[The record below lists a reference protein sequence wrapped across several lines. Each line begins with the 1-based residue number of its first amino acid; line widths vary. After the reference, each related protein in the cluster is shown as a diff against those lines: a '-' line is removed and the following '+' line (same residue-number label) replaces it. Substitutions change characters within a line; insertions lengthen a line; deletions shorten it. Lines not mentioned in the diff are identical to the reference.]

1 VEKILPVFRQ
11 RYSCRSYNGEI
22 VSRENLITCIEAAR
36 QAPSACNSQP
46 ARFFVT
52 NKKDLIKDIADRGMG
67 KLIPNKWLINCGA
80 IVVIANDIPI
90 LSKVGSLISSINY
103 NEIDSG
109 IAGEHLV
116 LQASVMGI
124 GSCWI
129 GWFKEK
135 EIKKIMDIP
144 KNLKIVS
151 IISLGFPEKKGAP
164 ARKKEISEI
173 MFFR

>member
-1 VEKILPVFRQ
+1 MEKILPVFRK
-11 RYSCRSYNGEI
+11 RYSCRSFNGESI
-22 VSRENLITCIEAAR
+22 SRENLITCIEAAR
-36 QAPSACNSQP
+36 LAPSACNSQP

-52 NKKDLIKDIADRGMG
+52 NKKNLIKDITERGMG
-67 KLIPNKWLINCGA
+67 KLIPNKWLLNCGA
-80 IVVIANDIPI
+80 IVVIANDISL
-90 LSKVGSLISSINY
+90 LSKMGSLVASINY

-116 LQASVMGI
+116 LQASEMGI

-144 KNLKIVS
+144 KNFKIVS
-151 IISLGFPEKKGAP
+151 VIALGFPEKKGAP
-164 ARKKEISEI
+164 ARKKSISEI